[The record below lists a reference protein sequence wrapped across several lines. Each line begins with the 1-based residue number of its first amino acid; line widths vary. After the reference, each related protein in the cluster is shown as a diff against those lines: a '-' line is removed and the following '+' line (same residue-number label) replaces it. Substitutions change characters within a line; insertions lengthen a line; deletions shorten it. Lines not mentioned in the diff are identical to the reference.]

1 MTTIEKYSIKDF
13 NNIIFDGFD
22 FKLPDET
29 VNLISE
35 LSLEVGSPSYI
46 KTPVFKKKENHL
58 LKNAVPGVPSVDG
71 NTPHMNILLDNAI
84 TSSHAYQYKK
94 RRGRNTEIVNDEDW
108 ESLRSFHTTVIEQKV
123 GIDVHIDL
131 IRSNLNKMSDKNY
144 EDLKNK
150 IIDVIDTLIENDVT
164 NENLLLVST
173 SIFEIASTNRFY
185 SKLYADL
192 YCDLI
197 NKYDFM
203 KEVFEKSFYS
213 FMDVFTQI
221 DYVDPDKDYD
231 RFCKIN
237 KDNEKRKSLSAFF
250 VNLTLN
256 GLITKEELLKVVCNL
271 IKKVFEFIVLENKKN
286 EVDEMTENIA
296 LLCVNKTILENKEF
310 IVLDGLIIED
320 TIRKLANSKSKKYPS
335 LSNKSIFKYM
345 DMIDM

>member
-1 MTTIEKYSIKDF
+1 MTTIEKYSLHDF

-58 LKNAVPGVPSVDG
+58 LKSVVPGVIEGISG
-71 NTPHMNILLDNAI
+71 HILSDNVA
-84 TSSHAYQYKK
+84 SSHAYQYKK
-94 RRGRNTEIVNDEDW
+94 RRGRNMDIVNDEDW
-108 ESLRSFHTTVIEQKV
+108 ESIRSFHTTVMEQKV

-144 EDLKNK
+144 QDLKNK

-164 NENLLLVST
+164 NENLLLVSS

-221 DYVDPDKDYD
+221 EYVDPDKDYD
-231 RFCKIN
+231 RFCRIN

-250 VNLTLN
+250 VNLTVN
-256 GLITKEELLKVVCNL
+256 GLITKEELLKVVCDL
-271 IKKVFEFIVLENKKN
+271 INNVFEFIVLENKKN
-286 EVDEMTENIA
+286 EVDEITENIA
-296 LLCVNKTILENKEF
+296 LLCVNKSILENKEYKVF
-310 IVLDGLIIED
+310 DGLTIEE
-320 TIRKLANSKSKKYPS
+320 TISKLANSKTKKYPS

>member
-1 MTTIEKYSIKDF
+1 MTTIEKYSLHDF

-58 LKNAVPGVPSVDG
+58 LKSVVPGITGIEVTSG
-71 NTPHMNILLDNAI
+71 HILTDNVA
-84 TSSHAYQYKK
+84 SSHAYQYKK
-94 RRGRNTEIVNDEDW
+94 RRGRNMDIVNDEDW
-108 ESLRSFHTTVIEQKV
+108 ESIRSFHTTVMEQKV

-144 EDLKNK
+144 QDLKNK

-164 NENLLLVST
+164 NENLLLVSS

-221 DYVDPDKDYD
+221 EYVDPDKDYD
-231 RFCKIN
+231 RFCRIN

-250 VNLTLN
+250 VNLTIN
-256 GLITKEELLKVVCNL
+256 GLITKEELLKVVCDL
-271 IKKVFEFIVLENKKN
+271 INNVFEFIVLENKKN
-286 EVDEMTENIA
+286 EVDEITENIA
-296 LLCVNKTILENKEF
+296 LLCGNKSILENKEYKVF
-310 IVLDGLIIED
+310 DGLTIEE
-320 TIRKLANSKSKKYPS
+320 TISKLANSKTKKYPS